1 MNLAA
6 LTKRELVTLSR
17 HLGLY
22 RGDSERVGKRYFED
36 LLAAHDDGEL
46 CDAMS
51 NLGIEI
57 PAMGAA
63 AQDGDAF
70 STKDGGIVFTKVDRA
85 KAPTVA
91 AVASHG
97 ADPAT
102 AMAQALAA
110 MMANAVSPDMV
121 RGMVDDAIQAHG
133 GTDEATVRSIVTG
146 EIERSMEVIG
156 SVVEKAIAA
165 IRLPVTVRIQ
175 EADQTVRDLDG
186 YQHRNFPR
194 LLKACTARDPSGHRL
209 NVWLAGPA
217 GTGKTT
223 AARNVAKALNLAF
236 YAVGTSDNKYEVT
249 GFTDANGRIVDT
261 AFKAAYR
268 DGGVILLDEV
278 DGWFPNALLALNAAT
293 ANGVALFPDGMIP
306 RHNDCVIICAAN
318 TYGQGGVT
326 EYVGRMKQDAAFLD
340 RFVKIAW
347 PIDEDLELALSG
359 NPEWCKRVQK
369 LRKAAADKGLKVLIT
384 PRATIYGASLIA
396 AGFTMDEAA
405 EMTIRNGMTDE
416 QWRSIGGASC

>member
-22 RGDSERVGKRYFED
+22 RGDSERVSKGYFED
-36 LLAAHDDGEL
+36 LLAGSADLLPAACDD
-46 CDAMS
+46 
-51 NLGIEI
+51 LGIEI
-57 PAMGAA
+57 PAM
-63 AQDGDAF
+63 DAPR
-70 STKDGGIVFTKVDRA
+70 KECAA

-91 AVASHG
+91 TVA
-97 ADPAT
+97 PAT
-102 AMAQALAA
+102 GDLAAAMAQALAA

-121 RGMVDDAIQAHG
+121 R
-133 GTDEATVRSIVTG
+133 SIVG
-146 EIERSMEVIG
+146 EELERRIDSTADVLSMAREIVD
-156 SVVEKAIAA
+156 SALADL
-165 IRLPVTVRIQ
+165 RLPVTVRIQ

-236 YAVGTSDNKYEVT
+236 FAVGTSDNKYEVT

-293 ANGVALFPDGMIP
+293 ANGVALFPDGMIE
-306 RHNDCVIICAAN
+306 RHADCVIICAAN
-318 TYGQGGVT
+318 TYGNGGVT

-359 NPEWCKRVQK
+359 NPEWCKRVQRY
-369 LRKAAADKGLKVLIT
+369 RKRAADKGLRVLIT
-384 PRATIYGASLIA
+384 PRATLYGASLIA
-396 AGFTMDEAA
+396 AGFDMDEAA

-416 QWRSIGGASC
+416 QWESIGGASC